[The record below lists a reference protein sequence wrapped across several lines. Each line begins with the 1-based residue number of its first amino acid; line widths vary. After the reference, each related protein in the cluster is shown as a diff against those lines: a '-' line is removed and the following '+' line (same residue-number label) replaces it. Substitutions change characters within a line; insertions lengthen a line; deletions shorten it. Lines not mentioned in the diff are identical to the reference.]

1 MTGSIPEFRVS
12 RGIHAD
18 LVRELATQI
27 VTGGIRPGVQ
37 LDLEA
42 VAAQARVSRTVLRE
56 ALKTLEAK
64 GLVEAR
70 PRWGT
75 RVRDQ
80 TSWNMLDPDI
90 IAWFGEF
97 RVEADFLD
105 ELAIVREA
113 IEPAAARDA
122 AIKGSE
128 DDIAK
133 ISSAFEAFAHSVA
146 EEVDR
151 IVDCDV
157 AFHVTI
163 LEASH
168 NRFLRQMAPLLSA
181 ALRGRDR
188 LVLSDR
194 RQRQPARLMVDE
206 HRQVLEAIQ
215 QRAPDDAE
223 RLMRALTQQARKD
236 AESAVKANPRRP
248 REA

>member
-1 MTGSIPEFRVS
+1 MRVS

-18 LVRELATQI
+18 LVHELATQI
-27 VTGGIRPGVQ
+27 VTGAIPPGTQ
-37 LDLEA
+37 LDLDA
-42 VAAQARVSRTVLRE
+42 VGAQARVSRTVLRE

-64 GLVEAR
+64 GLLEAR

-80 TSWNMLDPDI
+80 ASWNMLDPDI

-97 RVEADFLD
+97 KVEAAFLE

-122 AIKGSE
+122 ALKGTQ
-128 DDIAK
+128 DDLAAIA
-133 ISSAFEAFAHSVA
+133 SAFDAFAHSVA
-146 EEVDR
+146 EDVNR

-157 AFHVTI
+157 AFHVAI

-188 LVLSDR
+188 LVLRDR
-194 RQRQPARLMVDE
+194 RQRQPRGLMVDE

-215 QRAPDDAE
+215 QREPDDAE

-236 AESAVKANPRRP
+236 AESAVTAKPRGRRKA
-248 REA
+248 

>member
-1 MTGSIPEFRVS
+1 MTPPVPEIRVS

-27 VTGGIRPGVQ
+27 VTGAIRPGTQ

-42 VAAQARVSRTVLRE
+42 VGAQARVSRTVMRE

-80 TSWNMLDPDI
+80 ANWNMLDPDI
-90 IAWFGEF
+90 MAWFGAS
-97 RVEADFLD
+97 RVEADFLE
-105 ELAIVREA
+105 ELAVVREA

-122 AIKGSE
+122 ALKGSE
-128 DDIAK
+128 VDIAN
-133 ISSAFEAFAHSVA
+133 ITTAFEAFEHSVA
-146 EEVDR
+146 EDVDR

-157 AFHVTI
+157 AFHVAI
-163 LEASH
+163 LDASH
-168 NRFLRQMAPLLSA
+168 NRFLRRMAPLLSA
-181 ALRGRDR
+181 ALRGRDQ

-194 RQRQPARLMVDE
+194 RQRQPRRLMVDE
-206 HRQVLEAIQ
+206 HRHVLDAIR
-215 QRAPDDAE
+215 QREPKEAE
-223 RLMRALTQQARKD
+223 RLMRALTQQARTD
-236 AESAVKANPRRP
+236 AESAVAAKRRDRRKA
-248 REA
+248 

>member
-1 MTGSIPEFRVS
+1 MTAPVPGIRIS

-27 VTGGIRPGVQ
+27 LTGAIRPGTQ

-42 VAAQARVSRTVLRE
+42 VGAQARVSRTVLRE

-75 RVRDQ
+75 RVRSQ
-80 TSWNMLDPDI
+80 ASWNMLDPDI
-90 IAWFGEF
+90 ITWFGEF
-97 RVEADFLD
+97 KVEAQFLE

-113 IEPAAARDA
+113 IEPAAARHA
-122 AIKGSE
+122 ALKGSE
-128 DDIAK
+128 DDHAAIA
-133 ISSAFEAFAHSVA
+133 SAFDAFEHSVA
-146 EEVDR
+146 EEVNR

-157 AFHVTI
+157 AFHVAI

-188 LVLSDR
+188 LVLRDR
-194 RQRQPARLMVDE
+194 RQRKPQGLMLEE

-215 QRAPDDAE
+215 QREPNDAE

-236 AESAVKANPRRP
+236 AESAVAAEPRR
-248 REA
+248 RRTA